1 MEEATEYSSDPVE
14 VAKSWVSRGA
24 LRLHIVDLDG
34 AVSGRPVNQALIEK
48 IRDAVRIPI
57 QVGGGI
63 RTRESVEMYCRMG
76 ANQVILGTS
85 LLKEEGFLEAV
96 CQFYPGRIIAALDT
110 RGGRIATEGW
120 LETAGEVTD
129 RVLPRIA
136 SSGVRA
142 MVFTDIQRDGMLSGP
157 NEAEIRALLKQVR
170 IPLIA
175 SGGISSITDVESLM
189 ELRGTGLIGMII
201 GKALYDGLLD
211 LPMLLAFVRER
222 EDAGQEDYSLS

>member
-1 MEEATEYSSDPVE
+1 
-14 VAKSWVSRGA
+14 
-24 LRLHIVDLDG
+24 
-34 AVSGRPVNQALIEK
+34 
-48 IRDAVRIPI
+48 
-57 QVGGGI
+57 
-63 RTRESVEMYCRMG
+63 
-76 ANQVILGTS
+76 
-85 LLKEEGFLEAV
+85 
-96 CQFYPGRIIAALDT
+96 
-110 RGGRIATEGW
+110 
-120 LETAGEVTD
+120 
-129 RVLPRIA
+129 
-136 SSGVRA
+136 